1 MECMPDTG
9 SKSWNIHSGKDFS
22 FYFKSVARGSFVAC
36 SLSPHVLR
44 GEGVSRNL
52 IFWGKVFCRGSGGM
66 FLNKIWVLGALR
78 L

>member
-9 SKSWNIHSGKDFS
+9 SESWNIHSGKDVS

-52 IFWGKVFCRGSGGM
+52 IF
-66 FLNKIWVLGALR
+66 
-78 L
+78 